1 MLETRPCAWCGKL
14 AVFERSR
21 YIYCCKECQ
30 IEARRKAA
38 RERSR
43 KICAER
49 KAHRQKPQNFAQI
62 LDKANEMG
70 LTYGQYVAKYET
82 FSFASKIS

>member
-1 MLETRPCAWCGKL
+1 MPETRPCAWCGKL

-30 IEARRKAA
+30 TEARRKAA

-43 KICAER
+43 KVYAKK
-49 KAHRQKPQNFAQI
+49 KAPRQKPQDFDQI
-62 LDKANEMG
+62 LAKAHELG
-70 LTYGQYVAKYET
+70 LTYGQYVARYESV
-82 FSFASKIS
+82 SFASKM